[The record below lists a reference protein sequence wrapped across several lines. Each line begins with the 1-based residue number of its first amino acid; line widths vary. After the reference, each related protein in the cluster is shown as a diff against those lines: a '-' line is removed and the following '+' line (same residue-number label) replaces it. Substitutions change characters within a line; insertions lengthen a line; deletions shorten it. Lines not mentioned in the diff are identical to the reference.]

1 MSEHSSV
8 VKQPAPKRPTI
19 VVMAGGTGG
28 HIFPALA
35 TAQELK
41 ARGFSIHWLGTPG
54 SMEAELVPK
63 YGFDISFLPV
73 TGLRGKGLSFLL
85 KAPWR
90 ISVSLLRAVRALRQH
105 KPVCVLGM
113 GGYVTGPGGLAA
125 RLLGVPLVIHEQNAI
140 AGLTNKVLARISSR
154 VLEAFP
160 DTFKKAGMNS
170 GKVFHTGNP
179 VRADIQSAVQKLE
192 QRGEAP
198 VRLLVV
204 GGSRGAQVF
213 NQTLPVALASLKE
226 QQKESLNEKPQV
238 VAEESLQVWHQTGKG
253 NLDATRQLYCDHGVD
268 GRVEEFIDDMAEAY
282 DWADLI
288 LCRSGALTV
297 SELAVAGRPSI
308 LVPYP
313 YAVDD
318 HQTANGHYLVEQSAA
333 LMIQQNEFTKGSL
346 ARMLQ
351 ELIENRSRLEQMGA
365 AARSIALPESTRQ
378 VAEHCLEVAD
388 V

>member
-1 MSEHSSV
+1 
-8 VKQPAPKRPTI
+8 
-19 VVMAGGTGG
+19 MAGGTGG

-35 TAQELK
+35 TARELK
-41 ARGFSIHWLGTPG
+41 SRGFNIHWLGTPN

-63 YGFDISFLPV
+63 HGFDISFLPV
-73 TGLRGKGLSFLL
+73 TGLRGKGLGFLL

-90 ISVSLLRAVRALRQH
+90 VSVSLLRAVRALRRH

-160 DTFKKAGMNS
+160 GTFKKAGMKTE
-170 GKVFHTGNP
+170 KVFHTGNP
-179 VRADIQSAVQKLE
+179 VRADIQNAVQPLE
-192 QRGEAP
+192 QRGDAP

-213 NQTLPVALASLKE
+213 NQTVPEALALLS
-226 QQKESLNEKPQV
+226 ESEGVPSVQI
-238 VAEESLQVWHQTGKG
+238 WHQTGKG
-253 NLDATRQLYCDHGVD
+253 NLEATRQLYRDHGVE
-268 GRVEEFIDDMAEAY
+268 GRVEEFIDDMAETY

-297 SELAVAGRPSI
+297 SELAIAGRPSI

-313 YAVDD
+313 WAVDD

-333 LMIQQNEFTKGSL
+333 LMIQQSEFNKGSL

-351 ELIENRSRLEQMGA
+351 DLVANRSRLEQMGA

-378 VAEHCLEVAD
+378 VAEHCLEV
-388 V
+388 VNV

>member
-1 MSEHSSV
+1 MSDQSST
-8 VKQPAPKRPTI
+8 AARPTI

-41 ARGFSIHWLGTPG
+41 AKGFTIHWLGTSG
-54 SMEAELVPK
+54 SMEASLVPK

-73 TGLRGKGLSFLL
+73 TGLRGKGLGFLIR
-85 KAPWR
+85 APWR
-90 ISVSLLRAVRALRQH
+90 ISVSLMRAVRALRQH
-105 KPVCVLGM
+105 NPVCVLGM

-125 RLLGVPLVIHEQNAI
+125 RLLGVPLIIHEQNAI
-140 AGLTNKVLARISSR
+140 AGLTNKLLARISSR

-160 DTFKKAGMNS
+160 GTFKDTGIKTS
-170 GKVFHTGNP
+170 KVFYTGNP
-179 VRADIQSAVQKLE
+179 VRTDIQSVVQTLQGRE
-192 QRGEAP
+192 NAP

-213 NQTLPVALASLKE
+213 NQTLPGALAK
-226 QQKESLNEKPQV
+226 LNGNAVK
-238 VAEESLQVWHQTGKG
+238 VWHQTGKG
-253 NLDATRQLYCDHGVD
+253 KLEETRQQYREHKVD

-282 DWADLI
+282 DWADLV

-297 SELAVAGRPSI
+297 SELSVAGRASV

-318 HQTANGHYLVEQSAA
+318 HQTANGRFLVEKNAA
-333 LMIQQNEFTKGSL
+333 VMMQQNKLDEGSL
-346 ARMLQ
+346 SRMLQ

-365 AARSIALPESTRQ
+365 AARSIAMPESTRQ
-378 VAEHCLEVAD
+378 VAEHCLEVAN